1 MRSGPCSQG
10 TESDPDFTPLPL
22 SANQY
27 LETKTLYFAT
37 ITLQKSGI
45 ALVLCRCPYRCVVF
59 KYRLEARVCDKCLI
73 QPSFGKSCDW
83 EIGTELSFRSLKR
96 VRPRFFYPPTIMIR
110 LLGLLFALR
119 LRLILTFFTFRFLAM
134 SIPQSQNHSR
144 ILSNCPNSANAK
156 IFGL

>member
-96 VRPRFFYPPTIMIR
+96 VRPRFFYPPTIMIGPAFR
-110 LLGLLFALR
+110 PSFAFDFNFFHLPLFGHVNTPVAK
-119 LRLILTFFTFRFLAM
+119 
-134 SIPQSQNHSR
+134 S
-144 ILSNCPNSANAK
+144 LSNFITLPN
-156 IFGL
+156 LR